1 MGASPK
7 MGATGDPLHPGG
19 ARLTPELVAR
29 LLRGQKGTASPFIA
43 RRRAL
48 ETTERPAEAPEALR
62 TSCAY
67 ICLLCVRIRV
77 LVAFAVERKKVR

>member
-1 MGASPK
+1 

-77 LVAFAVERKKVR
+77 LVAFAVEREKVR

>member
-1 MGASPK
+1 

-43 RRRAL
+43 RRMAL

-62 TSCAY
+62 TSCGVTAY
-67 ICLLCVRIRV
+67 ICLLCGRIRV
-77 LVAFAVERKKVR
+77 LVACAVERATARV

>member
-1 MGASPK
+1 